1 MSGPVFTQLSAQA
14 LQLLRDA
21 VARATISHAA
31 RELGISRPAV
41 SLLLKGAYKG
51 NAGRM
56 EARILARFGDGYVH
70 CPHLQAPIAVPD
82 CRVWRTRPMP
92 TSSPDALRH
101 WTACRKC
108 PVGAGINAMIRQGRQ
123 PAAPAPDATAANPAL
138 APAVDRSGGDA
149 S

>member
-1 MSGPVFTQLSAQA
+1 MNASVFTALSPQA

-21 VARATISHAA
+21 VSRSTISGAA
-31 RELGISRPAV
+31 RELGIARPSV
-41 SLLLKGAYKG
+41 SLLLKGTYKG

-56 EARILARFGDGYVH
+56 EARIVARFGDGYVA

-82 CRVWRTRPMP
+82 CRAWRTRPMP
-92 TSSPDALRH
+92 TSNPDALRH

-108 PVGAGINAMIRQGRQ
+108 PVGAGINAMIRQGKQ
-123 PAAPAPDATAANPAL
+123 PAAPVPPAQEAPPPVAD
-138 APAVDRSGGDA
+138 GDA